1 MMAFRGRRLVAREE
15 WKRRI
20 CAGTNV
26 PSMRPTY
33 YSNDIDSSVLL
44 RIVRRRLSG
53 TSKALSR
60 RPEQ

>member
-1 MMAFRGRRLVAREE
+1 MMALRGRQLVAREE

-20 CAGTNV
+20 CAGTIHA
-26 PSMRPTY
+26 TH
-33 YSNDIDSSVLL
+33 YSNDIESSALL